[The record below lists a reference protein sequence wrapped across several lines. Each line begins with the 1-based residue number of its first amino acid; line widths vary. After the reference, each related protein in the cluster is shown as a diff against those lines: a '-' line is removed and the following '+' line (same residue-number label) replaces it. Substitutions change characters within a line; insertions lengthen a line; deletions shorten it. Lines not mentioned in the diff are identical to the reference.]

1 MAEDFGV
8 GVTWVTAHI
17 HKVCFAAPQ
26 TPLPKNPLAKIIKNS
41 GDNRGYKEKR
51 LRRLRGS

>member
-8 GVTWVTAHI
+8 GVTWVTAYI
-17 HKVCFAAPQ
+17 HKVCFAASQIP
-26 TPLPKNPLAKIIKNS
+26 PPKNSLAKITKNS

>member
-8 GVTWVTAHI
+8 EVTWVTAHI
-17 HKVCFAAPQ
+17 HKVCCAAPQ
-26 TPLPKNPLAKIIKNS
+26 TPLPKNPLAIITKNS

-51 LRRLRGS
+51 L

>member
-17 HKVCFAAPQ
+17 HKVCFAAPK
-26 TPLPKNPLAKIIKNS
+26 TPAPKTRLTKFTK
-41 GDNRGYKEKR
+41 KR
-51 LRRLRGS
+51 VLVVCWAVLVLEWLG

>member
-1 MAEDFGV
+1 MAGGFGV

-17 HKVCFAAPQ
+17 RQVCFAAPQ
-26 TPLPKNPLAKIIKNS
+26 IPPPKNPLAIIIKNS

>member
-1 MAEDFGV
+1 MAGGFGV

-26 TPLPKNPLAKIIKNS
+26 TPLPKTSLAKITKNS

-51 LRRLRGS
+51 L